1 MLLLILFI
9 LGTCVGS
16 FLNVCIWRLPR
27 GESVVEPPSHCPSCN
42 TRLQTLDLV
51 PLWSQVLLRAR
62 CRYCGNQIS
71 WRYFGIEFL
80 TGILFALVGLRPG
93 NLSGESWWTAAWI
106 GDPIHLLQLLVV
118 YRRWLLSSGSTTKPF
133 SFPFLPR

>member
-1 MLLLILFI
+1 MLLLILFV

-42 TRLQTLDLV
+42 TRLQALDLV
-51 PLWSQVLLRAR
+51 PLWSQVFLNAR

-71 WRYFGIEFL
+71 WRYFGIEFPHRRAFRDGGAAPRKSDRRL
-80 TGILFALVGLRPG
+80 AVGRGLGRAMPSICC
-93 NLSGESWWTAAWI
+93 NCWSWCRAW
-106 GDPIHLLQLLVV
+106 
-118 YRRWLLSSGSTTKPF
+118 
-133 SFPFLPR
+133 